1 MIETK
6 DLRML
11 QNVETRWV
19 SLIDPMHQ
27 LLAKYQTMLGKVHGD
42 KANAKIRFPSLTCRF
57 SDVSPLY
64 FLFLFKILSLL
75 TMYVS

>member
-1 MIETK
+1 VIETK

-19 SLIDPMHQ
+19 SLIDPMHR
-27 LLAKYQTMLGKVHGD
+27 LLAMYQTVLGKVHGD
-42 KANAKIRFPSLTCRF
+42 KANAKIRFLSLTCRF

-64 FLFLFKILSLL
+64 FFFKIFFLNLL